1 MLSRVEVL
9 DFCCLF
15 ILILRV
21 SMIVYVIHSHAQI
34 MHHANAC
41 IHSSIL
47 VTETPENEPI
57 KPAET
62 VEPKPGVELL
72 VEPEEN

>member
-1 MLSRVEVL
+1 
-9 DFCCLF
+9 
-15 ILILRV
+15 
-21 SMIVYVIHSHAQI
+21 
-34 MHHANAC
+34 
-41 IHSSIL
+41 